1 MKKAIVLILMI
12 LFIPLNIYGAS
23 DIDYYNAHIKEI
35 KEYYPEFNSG
45 DSKRLIRLNSKQD
58 TVGILKKL
66 YSSIDEYSGFYT
78 SNELGIN
85 LFDKVDLV
93 EKSVEFEIIDDIG
106 YIIIPIFYKG
116 VYDDVLLALEY
127 MDEDNILNIVL
138 DLRDNPGGEISESI
152 KIAQLFVKEGLI
164 ARIDYYSHELEDQE
178 YYSNL
183 KELKYKL
190 VVKVNSETAS
200 AAELLAGAIKESD
213 SGTIIGEKTFGKSQI
228 QRLIPIMSKES
239 YLYNKTFRDISINLM
254 KNLENDI
261 YFNNRDILGWAK
273 LSIGRFLT
281 RNDLD
286 IEGKGIFF
294 E

>member
-1 MKKAIVLILMI
+1 MKKAIVLILII
-12 LFIPLNIYGAS
+12 LLIPLNIYGAS

-35 KEYYPEFNSG
+35 KEYYPEFNIG

-78 SNELGIN
+78 SNELGLG

-93 EKSVEFEIIDDIG
+93 EKSVEFEILDDIG
-106 YIIIPIFYKG
+106 YIIIPTFYKG

-127 MDEDNILNIVL
+127 IDENNILNIVL
-138 DLRDNPGGEISESI
+138 DLRNNPGGEISESI
-152 KIAQLFVKEGLI
+152 KIAQLFVQEGLI
-164 ARIDYYSHELEDQE
+164 ARIDYYSDDLKDKE

-190 VVKVNSETAS
+190 VVKVNRDTAS
-200 AAELLAGAIKESD
+200 AAELLTGAIKESD

-228 QRLIPIMSKES
+228 QKLIPIMSKES
-239 YLYNKTFRDISINLM
+239 YLHNKTFGDLSINLM

-273 LSIGRFLT
+273 ISIGRFLD
-281 RNDLD
+281 RNGLD

>member
-1 MKKAIVLILMI
+1 MKKAIVLILII
-12 LFIPLNIYGAS
+12 LLIPLNIYGVS

-106 YIIIPIFYKG
+106 YIIIPTFYKG

-213 SGTIIGEKTFGKSQI
+213 SGTITGEKTFGKSQI